1 MACQQAAATAEHQE
15 EAQHTH
21 QSVAHALEG
30 EGGALRFPKSA
41 VEDSHSKADSAQRR
55 RPLEQ

>member
-1 MACQQAAATAEHQE
+1 MTRQQAAATAKHQE
-15 EAQHTH
+15 EAQDPH
-21 QSVAHALEG
+21 QPVAHALEG

-41 VEDSHSKADSAQRR
+41 VEDSHSQADSAQRR